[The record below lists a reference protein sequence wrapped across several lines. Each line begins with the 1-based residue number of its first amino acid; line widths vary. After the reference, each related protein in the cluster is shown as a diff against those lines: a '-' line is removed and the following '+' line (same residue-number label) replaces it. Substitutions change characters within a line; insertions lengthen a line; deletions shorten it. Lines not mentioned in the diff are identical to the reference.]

1 MPLEDEYCRIKNEAD
16 VLVIDMPISS
26 FKYRAIFLLQNEGYG
41 ILCIMCFM
49 GKTQNG
55 KVYFLIPNLSIK
67 KSLFGNVKIMNDCR
81 K

>member
-41 ILCIMCFM
+41 ILCIMI
-49 GKTQNG
+49 QHHNN
-55 KVYFLIPNLSIK
+55 LIKYGLK
-67 KSLFGNVKIMNDCR
+67 D
-81 K
+81 